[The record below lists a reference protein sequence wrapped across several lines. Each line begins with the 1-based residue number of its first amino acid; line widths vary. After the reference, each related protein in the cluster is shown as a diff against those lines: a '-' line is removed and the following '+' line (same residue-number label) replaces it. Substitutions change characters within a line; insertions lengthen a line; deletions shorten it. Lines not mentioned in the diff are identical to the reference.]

1 MKTSPLLAVLL
12 LAGCGVPEVSTQPA
26 SAEPEIPTLAV
37 SQWTETSELFMEY
50 PALRAGETSRF
61 AIHLTD
67 LSTFQALAEGRVSVL
82 LEHDDG
88 QAETFSAD
96 RPSRPG
102 IFGVDVEPNRA
113 GRPEMTISVRS
124 PTIADSHA
132 LGPVLVSSNRGASTD
147 ELGAG
152 GGEPA
157 DGPISYLKEQQWTL
171 EFATQVAQVR
181 AMQRSFVVPATVEA
195 RSGGRIAITA
205 PVTGRLLPA
214 PGLPALGSTVAA
226 GQELGAVIPV
236 QGGLD
241 HGALHLRVVEAD
253 IEVEAAK
260 RERTRL
266 QRLVDAGAVP
276 TRRLQAA
283 EDREAV
289 ALARKLEAEE
299 RIAYFEASRRDDPHP
314 ESHFAFSIRSHLS
327 GTVSAVLA
335 TDGSHV
341 DEGETLIEVTAT
353 DSVHVSGAVPE
364 ARIGELGGVRG
375 AEIQFVE
382 SSGVMPVERLV
393 TTARVLD
400 PLTRTLTTTYLVNNA
415 RNRLVIGQSVL
426 LRLFA
431 EDAVEAPSLPVAAL
445 VEADG
450 RSLVYIQ
457 VGGESFQERQV
468 ETGNQQGQDI
478 QIVQGL
484 RAGERVV
491 TRGAYSVRLASM
503 TSEAPAHGHV
513 H

>member
-1 MKTSPLLAVLL
+1 MRTGPLLAVVL

-26 SAEPEIPTLAV
+26 STEPEIPTFAV
-37 SQWTETSELFMEY
+37 SRWTGESELFMEY
-50 PALRAGETSRF
+50 PALRVGATSRF

-67 LSTFQALAEGRVSVL
+67 LSTFQALGEGGVSVV

-88 QAETFSAD
+88 QTETFATD

-102 IFGVDVEPNRA
+102 IFGVNVQPSRP

-124 PTIADSHA
+124 QTIVDSHA
-132 LGPVLVSSNRGASTD
+132 LGPVLVSSNEGEIVDAF
-147 ELGAG
+147 GAG
-152 GGEPA
+152 GSEPA
-157 DGPISYLKEQQWTL
+157 DDLISYLKEQQWTL

-181 AMQRSFVVPATVEA
+181 SMQRSFVVPATVEA
-195 RSGGRIAITA
+195 RSGGRIAIAA
-205 PVTGRLLPA
+205 PVSGRLLPA
-214 PGLPALGSTVAA
+214 PGLPALGSPVAE

-236 QGGLD
+236 QDGLD
-241 HGALHLRVVEAD
+241 HGALHLRVVEAA

-289 ALARKLEAEE
+289 AVARKQEAED
-299 RIAYFEASRRDDPHP
+299 RIEYFEASRRDDPHP

-341 DEGETLIEVTAT
+341 DEGDPLIEVTAT

-364 ARIGELGGVRG
+364 ARIGELGRVRG
-375 AEIQFVE
+375 AEIQFME
-382 SSGVMPVERLV
+382 SSGVMPVEQLV

-400 PLTRTLTTTYLVNNA
+400 PFTRTLKTTYLVNNA

-431 EDAVEAPSLPVAAL
+431 GDAVEAPSLPVTAL

-450 RSLVYIQ
+450 RSLVYVQ
-457 VGGESFQERQV
+457 GGGESFQERQV

-491 TRGAYSVRLASM
+491 TRGAYLVRLASM
-503 TSEAPAHGHV
+503 TGETPAHGHV

>member
-12 LAGCGVPEVSTQPA
+12 LASCGVPEESTQPA
-26 SAEPEIPTLAV
+26 STEPEIPVLAV
-37 SQWTETSELFMEY
+37 SQWTETTELFTEY
-50 PALRAGETSRF
+50 PALRVGETSRF

-67 LSTFQALAEGRVSVL
+67 LSTFQALGEGRVSVL

-88 QAETFSAD
+88 PAETFSTD

-102 IFGVDVEPNRA
+102 IFGIDVQPSRP
-113 GRPEMTISVRS
+113 GRPVMTISVRT
-124 PTIADSHA
+124 PTIVDSHA
-132 LGPVLVSSNRGASTD
+132 LGPVLVSSNRGASID
-147 ELGAG
+147 ALGAG
-152 GGEPA
+152 GSEPD
-157 DGPISYLKEQQWTL
+157 DGAISYLKEQQWTL
-171 EFATQVAQVR
+171 EFATQVTQL
-181 AMQRSFVVPATVEA
+181 RSMRDSIVVPATVEA
-195 RSGGRIAITA
+195 RTGGRIAITA
-205 PVTGRLLPA
+205 PVTGRLRPS
-214 PGLPALGSTVAA
+214 PGLPALGSSVAA

-241 HGALHLRVVEAD
+241 HGALHLRTVEAD

-260 RERTRL
+260 RERARL

-283 EDREAV
+283 EDRVAV
-289 ALARKLEAEE
+289 ALARKQEAEE
-299 RIAYFEASRRDDPHP
+299 RIEYFEASRRDDPHP

-341 DEGETLIEVTAT
+341 DEGDRLIEVTAT
-353 DSVHVSGAVPE
+353 DLVHVSGAVPE

-375 AEIQFVE
+375 AEIQFME
-382 SSGVMPVERLV
+382 SSGVMPVDRLV

-400 PLTRTLTTTYLVNNA
+400 PLTRRLATTYLVNNA
-415 RNRLVIGQSVL
+415 RGRLVIGQSVL

-431 EDAVEAPSLPVAAL
+431 GDPVEAPSIPVAAL

-450 RSLVYIQ
+450 RSLVYVQ

-468 ETGNQQGQDI
+468 ETGNREGQDI

-484 RAGERVV
+484 GPGERVV
-491 TRGAYSVRLASM
+491 TRGAYLVRLASM
-503 TSEAPAHGHV
+503 TGEAPAHGHV

>member
-1 MKTSPLLAVLL
+1 MRTIPLLALL
-12 LAGCGVPEVSTQPA
+12 LLVRCGVPEAPTQPA
-26 SAEPEIPTLAV
+26 AAESEVPSFAL
-37 SQWTETSELFMEY
+37 SRWTETTELFMEY
-50 PALRAGETSRF
+50 PALRVSETSRF

-67 LSTFQALAEGRVSVL
+67 LSSFQALGEGWVSVL
-82 LEHDDG
+82 LMHSDG
-88 QAETFSAD
+88 QTETFSTD

-102 IFGVDVEPNRA
+102 IFGVDVRPSRS
-113 GRPEMTISVRS
+113 GRPEMTVSVRS
-124 PTIADSHA
+124 PSIVDSHE
-132 LGPVLVSSNRGASTD
+132 LGPVLVSSHEGEGVAAPGTAD
-147 ELGAG
+147 P
-152 GGEPA
+152 EPA
-157 DGPISYLKEQQWTL
+157 DGSISYLKEQQWTL
-171 EFATQVAQVR
+171 EFATQVVQVR
-181 AMQRSFVVPATVEA
+181 SMQDSFVVPATVEA
-195 RSGGRIAITA
+195 RTGGRIAVTA
-205 PVTGRLLPA
+205 PLTGRLLPS
-214 PGLPALGSTVAA
+214 PGLPALGSTVLA

-241 HGALHLRVVEAD
+241 HGELHLRVVEAD

-260 RERTRL
+260 RERERL

-276 TRRLQAA
+276 TRRLRVA

-289 ALARKLEAEE
+289 ALARKQEAEE
-299 RIAYFEASRRDDPHP
+299 RIEYFESARRDDPHP

-341 DEGETLIEVTAT
+341 DEGDTLIEVTAT

-364 ARIGELGGVRG
+364 ARIGELGRARG
-375 AEIQFVE
+375 AEIQFME
-382 SSGVMPVERLV
+382 SAQVMPVERLV

-400 PLTRTLTTTYLVNNA
+400 PSTRTLTTTYMVNNA
-415 RNRLVIGQSVL
+415 RGRLVIGQSLL

-431 EDAVEAPSLPVAAL
+431 GDEIEAPTVPVAAL

-450 RSLVYIQ
+450 RSLVYVQ

-468 ETGNQQGQDI
+468 ETGNQQGRDI
-478 QIVQGL
+478 QIVRGL
-484 RAGERVV
+484 APGERVV
-491 TRGAYSVRLASM
+491 TRGAYLVRLASM

>member
-1 MKTSPLLAVLL
+1 MKIDPLLAVVLV
-12 LAGCGVPEVSTQPA
+12 AGCGVPEQSTEPA
-26 SAEPEIPTLAV
+26 TAEPEIPAFAV
-37 SQWTETSELFMEY
+37 SKWTEATELFMEY

-67 LSTFQALAEGRVSVL
+67 LSTFQALGEASVSVL

-88 QAETFSAD
+88 QAETFSTD
-96 RPSRPG
+96 QPSRPG
-102 IFGVDVEPNRA
+102 IFGVNVQPSRP

-124 PTIADSHA
+124 PTIVDSHA
-132 LGPVLVSSNRGASTD
+132 LGAVLVSRNREASID
-147 ELGAG
+147 ALGAG
-152 GGEPA
+152 GSEPA
-157 DGPISYLKEQQWTL
+157 EDSISYLKEQQWTL
-171 EFATQVAQVR
+171 EFATQIVQVR
-181 AMQRSFVVPATVEA
+181 SMQDSFVVPATVEA
-195 RSGGRIAITA
+195 RTGGRIAITA

-214 PGLPALGSTVAA
+214 PGLPALGSSVAA

-253 IEVEAAK
+253 IEIEAAK
-260 RERTRL
+260 RERARL

-276 TRRLQAA
+276 TRRLRAA

-289 ALARKLEAEE
+289 AVARKHEAEE
-299 RIAYFEASRRDDPHP
+299 RIEYFEASRRDDPHP

-341 DEGETLIEVTAT
+341 DEGDRLIEVTAT

-364 ARIGELGGVRG
+364 ARIAELAGVRG
-375 AEIQFVE
+375 AEIQFME
-382 SSGVMPVERLV
+382 SSGVMPVEGLV

-415 RNRLVIGQSVL
+415 GNRLVIGQSVL

-431 EDAVEAPSLPVAAL
+431 GDPVEAPSVPVAAL

-450 RSLVYIQ
+450 RSLVYVQ
-457 VGGESFQERQV
+457 VGGESFEERQV
-468 ETGNQQGQDI
+468 ETGNQQGPDV
-478 QIVQGL
+478 QIIQGL
-484 RAGERVV
+484 RPGERVV
-491 TRGAYSVRLASM
+491 TRGAYLVRLASM